1 MQITVKLQD
10 MFSYSPI
17 MVFVYIILVI
27 VFVVVYWPRKKKELR
42 KQEIPKAKVI
52 PAKSIMDLKNKY
64 IKILTDIEIRHS
76 ENKITDRMAYQEL
89 SALVR
94 NFVFEVTGIKVQ
106 NYTLEDIKKANLPKL
121 YELIAECYVPEFA
134 AENNSNVQDSIK
146 RARKVIGEW
155 N

>member
-27 VFVVVYWPRKKKELR
+27 IFVVVFWPRKKKEPK

-52 PAKSIMDLKNKY
+52 PTTTIMDLKNKY
-64 IKILTDIEIRHS
+64 IKILTDIEMRHS
-76 ENKITDRMAYQEL
+76 ENKITDRVAYQEL